1 MSNEKNQSSR
11 LERKQRKRQLKEK
24 IESFYD
30 KDKKRSVRD
39 AEYAKDA
46 MLNPFKDD
54 VDASKF
60 PGFDQANRIRGGL
73 RKGGR
78 AEYRMGGKCKLAKRG
93 KGRAYGKNS

>member
-1 MSNEKNQSSR
+1 MNSLHE
-11 LERKQRKRQLKEK
+11 EK
-24 IESFYD
+24 IKIGDSMKTNIEYFYD

-39 AEYAKDA
+39 AEYAKKA
-46 MLNPFKDD
+46 MLNPFKED

-73 RKGGR
+73 KKGGKVK
-78 AEYRMGGKCKLAKRG
+78 GCKMAKRG